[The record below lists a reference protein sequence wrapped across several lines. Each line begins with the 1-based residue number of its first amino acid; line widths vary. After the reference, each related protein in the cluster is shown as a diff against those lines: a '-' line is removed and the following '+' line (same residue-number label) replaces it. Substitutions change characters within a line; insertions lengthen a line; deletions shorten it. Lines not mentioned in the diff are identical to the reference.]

1 MIVQQYP
8 ITRYKRG
15 VVEHLDDPVIAE
27 YWLELYLNGKH
38 AMGTPVIDREI
49 EELIY
54 GYLFMEGYLSFGER
68 ISIKKKPSGYF
79 VELGKKIDV
88 QSVKEL
94 VDCAYSKIIFKEAIE
109 SLPVDGACT
118 ADFVLDTIRDFQKLP
133 SVFHDTGGVHMAAL
147 AGDEGIIF
155 WADDISRRNALDKVL
170 GKMFLADKEYRS
182 VFVLTSG
189 RVSSDVVLRLIRA
202 KIPMVVSISAPT
214 VKAVELA
221 SSYGITLCGFARG
234 RRMNVYTHQERIIFG
249 GAV

>member
-1 MIVQQYP
+1 MIVRKLP
-8 ITRYKRG
+8 ITRFNRG
-15 VVEHLDDPVIAE
+15 RVKHLDDSVIAE
-27 YWLELYLNGKH
+27 QWLDLYLNGKH

-54 GYLFMEGYLSFGER
+54 GYLFMEGYVSAGER

-79 VELGKKIDV
+79 VDLGEEIDA

-94 VDCAYSKIIFKEAIE
+94 VDCAYSKIIFKEEIE
-109 SLPVDGACT
+109 PLPVDGAFP
-118 ADFVLDTIRDFQKLP
+118 AEFLLDTIRDFQKLP

-147 AGDEGIIF
+147 AGNEGIVF

-170 GKMFLADKEYRS
+170 GKMFLSDKEYRGG
-182 VFVLTSG
+182 FVLTSG
-189 RVSSDVVLRLIRA
+189 RVSSDVVVRLIRA

-249 GAV
+249 RAV